1 MATFRNL
8 AHSTLDML
16 RERYHGTIPAAADIE
31 VRKTGQLHPE
41 HFVAAG
47 DYITKWFPMWEW
59 LDLPKKEEKIGGKT
73 EVKYAGKI
81 DGLPTDRHILVC
93 RKLPCRRRLD
103 DFVDDATTQE
113 ETMVRDG
120 EDFKNNNKGE
130 SPGHDGEGWLRTG
143 NLAAS
148 QEARARDVRTV
159 DESGN
164 MADKEPEEPDDIPD
178 MEIFD
183 DDPDAL
189 IRDDDN
195 DSDEEN
201 KYVFDFSCSKPSRHH
216 IASLTDISV
225 GHCAFTTSS

>member
-1 MATFRNL
+1 MRRHIQREAQNTANMTTFRNL

-16 RERYHGTIPAAADIE
+16 RERYHGAIPAAADID

-47 DYITKWFPMWEW
+47 DYITKWFPMWGW
-59 LDLPKKEEKIGGKT
+59 LDLPKIEEKTAGKT
-73 EVKYAGKI
+73 EVKFAGKI
-81 DGLPTDRHILVC
+81 DGLPPGRHILVC
-93 RKLPCRRRLD
+93 RRLPCRSRLG
-103 DFVDDATTQE
+103 DFADDATMQE

-120 EDFKNNNKGE
+120 EDFKSDTKGG

-148 QEARARDVRTV
+148 QEARAKDVRTV
-159 DESGN
+159 DENGN
-164 MADKEPEEPDDIPD
+164 MADKEPDDPDDIPD

-189 IRDDDN
+189 IRDHDD

-201 KYVFDFSCSKPSRHH
+201 R
-216 IASLTDISV
+216 
-225 GHCAFTTSS
+225 